1 MDNVKTTSQCSPKA
15 LFVGVTIKFSELLQ
29 AYKVAAPWLLTAV
42 LGMFI
47 HFHVTSWAVNF
58 VFGGVGDSGLL
69 EMMTGLLCLLTFM
82 FIGVSLLSDEIT
94 LDNPFG
100 LLLMIVA
107 SWLFIAAFM
116 IAGFACLAALGVL
129 IYIVLIPAKLF
140 AYGLEWMVLHHW
152 LTLPEL
158 DRGRVTLFF
167 YPCLALAWGLYRWLK
182 GIAIEC
188 CQMGQSHLMRSE

>member
-1 MDNVKTTSQCSPKA
+1 MENVKTLSQCSPKA
-15 LFVGVTIKFSELLQ
+15 VFVGFGLKLSELLQ
-29 AYKVAAPWLLTAV
+29 VYKVATPWLLAAV
-42 LGMFI
+42 LGMVI
-47 HFHVTSWAVNF
+47 HFQVTSWVVNF
-58 VFGGVGDSGLL
+58 VFGGVGDAGLL

-82 FIGVSLLSDEIT
+82 FIGVSLLSGEIT

-100 LLLMIVA
+100 LLLMIVV

-152 LTLPEL
+152 LPLSEL

-167 YPCLALAWGLYRWLK
+167 YPCLLLAFGLYSWLK
-182 GIAIEC
+182 GFALEC
-188 CQMGQSHLMRSE
+188 CQMGQSHLMRSK